1 MKTFICVFEPTID
14 ARTNG
19 AVPLTIALNST
30 NAKLASAA
38 AMIKLSEAY
47 PEAMD
52 NFNTDEPI
60 VCEDSVGSPRPA
72 LDKFDE
78 KFALENEFDGE
89 KWVPVQYED
98 FNKINVVIRIAAI
111 LLFNKTQF
119 TRSDVSKAVSF
130 VNESKEQHKIRNIA
144 EGLGKIKQLDS
155 MDAEQTYEI
164 ANAVFEFADD
174 DISVIDAIGLGNN
187 WLIEEPKSEVE
198 TAHEEQVIKRDY
210 AMLDTEI
217 ALALL
222 SNVDIDDVKCSD
234 VRRAKELISND
245 DNAWKRWSM
254 SLRIYPDILD
264 IPREKIFSLIT
275 EARERTELLSDA
287 NARKAFIDSKLGT
300 NQPKVTALGNGRF
313 SVDNLIQQPANDEQS
328 STTVEEKP
336 SVVEEKPPVIEEKPR
351 RTRKKKEPAKVE
363 ESTAT
368 ETATEQTKE
377 PEAVVI
383 KTTQSAVQHDDFEQ
397 RATILEESL
406 KQQSAEQQAN
416 MYIWQQVQR
425 TDPRFTKP
433 LTGVGYT
440 GTSINGTY
448 MVMRATEIFGP
459 LGTGWNYEVLES
471 EFIDGMPLSEPI
483 YDEKNKYIGARYLRD
498 ADGSLFCEQHHSIK
512 ILLWYIIEGEVRG
525 EIISYGATKFRYK
538 SNNGLVTDI
547 EVYKKSL
554 TDAIK
559 KGLSMLGFSADVF
572 LGMHDNP
579 EYVASNKLEYEIKA
593 ATDSAE
599 DVTRVRKELD
609 EKFTKHTETMRS
621 AVTQNELRG
630 IASTLT
636 REISTH
642 IKLAQDRGDKEY
654 AKYLSGRLR
663 RLNEIEK
670 ECIDLFKQK
679 EEAI

>member
-19 AVPLTIALNST
+19 AVPLTIAFNAA
-30 NAKLASAA
+30 NAKIAA
-38 AMIKLSEAY
+38 ATAMIKLSEEY
-47 PEAMD
+47 PDSMD
-52 NFNTDEPI
+52 NFNIDEPI
-60 VCEDSVGSPRPA
+60 ICEDALGSPRPA

-130 VNESKEQHKIRNIA
+130 VNESKEQPKIRNIA

-222 SNVDIDDVKCSD
+222 SNVDIDDVKGSD

-328 STTVEEKP
+328 STTVEEKH
-336 SVVEEKPPVIEEKPR
+336 SVVEEKPK

-377 PEAVVI
+377 PDAVVI

-397 RATILEESL
+397 RAAIIDDVL
-406 KQQSAEQQAN
+406 KDN
-416 MYIWQQVQR
+416 NDHLNIWKRVQR
-425 TDPRFTKP
+425 TDARFTKP
-433 LTGVGYT
+433 LEGVGFI
-440 GTSINGTY
+440 GTSINSTY
-448 MVMRATEIFGP
+448 MFMRATEIFGP
-459 LGTGWNYEVLES
+459 IGEGWGYEVIE
-471 EFIDGMPLSEPI
+471 EKFIDGKPLVEPI
-483 YDEKNKYIGARYLRD
+483 LDERNKQVATRFLRD
-498 ADGSLFCEQHHSIK
+498 GDGSLFCEQNHSLKIK
-512 ILLWYIIEGEVRG
+512 FWYIIEGEIRG
-525 EIISYGATKFRYK
+525 EFESYGATPYRYQTNYGIK
-538 SNNGLVTDI
+538 VDG
-547 EVYKKSL
+547 EVIKKSL

-559 KGLSMLGFSADVF
+559 KALSMLGFSSDVF
-572 LGMHDNP
+572 MGMHDNP

-670 ECIDLFKQK
+670 ECIDLLKQK

>member
-1 MKTFICVFEPTID
+1 MKTFICVFEPTTD

-19 AVPLTIALNST
+19 AVPLTIAF
-30 NAKLASAA
+30 NAANTKIAA
-38 AMIKLSEAY
+38 ATAMIKLSEEY
-47 PEAMD
+47 PDSMD
-52 NFNTDEPI
+52 NFNIDEPI

-130 VNESKEQHKIRNIA
+130 VNESSDKPKIRNIA

-174 DISVIDAIGLGNN
+174 NVTLIEAIGLGNS
-187 WLIEEPKSEVE
+187 WLVEEPKSEAVITE
-198 TAHEEQVIKRDY
+198 AAPEEEPVLKRDY

-217 ALALL
+217 ALALIGG
-222 SNVDIDDVKCSD
+222 VDFDAIRSADIRK
-234 VRRAKELISND
+234 AKELISSD
-245 DNAWKRWSM
+245 DKSWKRWSM
-254 SLRIYPDILD
+254 DLRTFPGILD
-264 IPREKIFSLIT
+264 VPREQIFSLIT
-275 EARERTELLSDA
+275 ESLDQPELIDNA

-300 NQPKVTALGNGRF
+300 EQPKITSLGNGRF
-313 SVDNLIQQPANDEQS
+313 SVDNLIQQPTNDEPV
-328 STTVEEKP
+328 STT
-336 SVVEEKPPVIEEKPR
+336 VEEKPPVIEDKPK

-368 ETATEQTKE
+368 EAAIEPTKE
-377 PEAVVI
+377 PEPVVI
-383 KTTQSAVQHDDFEQ
+383 SATEMTVQHDDFEQ
-397 RATILEESL
+397 RAAVLDDVL
-406 KQQSAEQQAN
+406 KDN
-416 MYIWQQVQR
+416 NDHLNIWKRVQR
-425 TDPRFTKP
+425 TDARFTKP
-433 LTGVGYT
+433 LEGVGFV
-440 GTSINGTY
+440 GTSINSTY
-448 MVMRATEIFGP
+448 MFMRATEIFGP
-459 LGTGWNYEVLES
+459 IGEGWGYEVIE
-471 EFIDGMPLSEPI
+471 EKFIDGKPLVEPVL
-483 YDEKNKYIGARYLRD
+483 DERNKQVATRFLRD
-498 ADGSLFCEQHHSIK
+498 SDGSLFCEQNHSLKIK
-512 ILLWYIIEGEVRG
+512 FWYIIECETRG
-525 EIISYGATKFRYK
+525 EFESYGATPYRYQTNYGIK
-538 SNNGLVTDI
+538 VDG
-547 EVYKKSL
+547 EVIKKSL

-559 KGLSMLGFSADVF
+559 KALSMLGFSSDVF
-572 LGMHDNP
+572 MGMHDNP

-593 ATDSAE
+593 ATDNAE

-609 EKFTKHTETMRS
+609 DKFTKHTETMRS

-670 ECIDLFKQK
+670 ECIDLLKQK

>member
-19 AVPLTIALNST
+19 AVPLTIAFNAA
-30 NAKLASAA
+30 NAKIAA
-38 AMIKLSEAY
+38 ATAMIKLSEEY
-47 PEAMD
+47 PDSMD
-52 NFNTDEPI
+52 NFNIDEPI
-60 VCEDSVGSPRPA
+60 ICEDSVGSPRPA

-130 VNESKEQHKIRNIA
+130 VNESSDKPKLRNIA

-174 DISVIDAIGLGNN
+174 NVTLIEAIGLGNS
-187 WLIEEPKSEVE
+187 WLVEEPKPEVTPTE
-198 TAHEEQVIKRDY
+198 TKHEEEPVVKRDY
-210 AMLDTEI
+210 EALDIEI

-222 SNVDIDDVKCSD
+222 EVNPSDAKSAD
-234 VRRAKELISND
+234 VRRAKEIISND
-245 DNAWKRWSM
+245 DKAWKRWSM
-254 SLRIYPDILD
+254 DLRTFPGVLN
-264 IPREKIFSLIT
+264 IPREQIFALIT
-275 EARERTELLSDA
+275 ESLDQHELIDNA

-313 SVDNLIQQPANDEQS
+313 SVDNLVNKPANDEQS
-328 STTVEEKP
+328 STVI
-336 SVVEEKPPVIEEKPR
+336 EEKPPVIEEKPK
-351 RTRKKKEPAKVE
+351 RTRKKKEPVNVE

-368 ETATEQTKE
+368 EAVVEPTKE
-377 PEAVVI
+377 PTSVVI
-383 KTTQSAVQHDDFEQ
+383 PIIEMTAPQDDFEQ
-397 RATILEESL
+397 RAAVIDDVL
-406 KQQSAEQQAN
+406 KDN
-416 MYIWQQVQR
+416 NDHLNIWKRVQR

-433 LTGVGYT
+433 LEGMGFI

-448 MVMRATEIFGP
+448 MIMRATEIFGP
-459 LGTGWNYEVLES
+459 IGSGWNYEVIEEKL
-471 EFIDGMPLSEPI
+471 IDGKPLTEPVL
-483 YDEKNKYIGARYLRD
+483 DERNKQVATRFLRNG
-498 ADGSLFCEQHHSIK
+498 DGSLFCEKNHSVKIK
-512 ILLWYIIEGEVRG
+512 FWYITPNGTRAEFE
-525 EIISYGATKFRYK
+525 SYGATPYLYQTQY
-538 SNNGLVTDI
+538 GLKTDS
-547 EVYKKSL
+547 EVIKKSL

-559 KGLSMLGFSADVF
+559 KALSMLGFSSDVF
-572 LGMHDNP
+572 MGMHDNP

-593 ATDSAE
+593 ATDNAE

-609 EKFTKHTETMRS
+609 DKFTKHTETMRS

-670 ECIDLFKQK
+670 ECIDLLKQK